1 VFNDVT
7 PNEEDE
13 STSKTKQNNP
23 TKSATAYIL
32 STAQRMLTEC
42 VQRQTVTC
50 LSWPLEGNREDKL
63 NIL

>member
-13 STSKTKQNNP
+13 STSKTKQP
-23 TKSATAYIL
+23 DQICHSL
-32 STAQRMLTEC
+32 SPEYCRANADRVCSEAK
-42 VQRQTVTC
+42 TVTC
-50 LSWPLEGNREDKL
+50 LSWPLEGNRENKL